1 MGRRFLKL
9 FLLYA
14 YVKNEPLLRPHA
26 TPGDYD
32 LNKLVSYLPD
42 IASTQDTAFLARW
55 NLIKSISK
63 KFLYL
68 FLYKNSTTN
77 CAPTQPEDRNL
88 NVHYLR
94 MLPNKF
100 QLFGLN
106 SFCEEEQFLLSLFN
120 IGCGLYFIIPVFP
133 SP

>member
-1 MGRRFLKL
+1 M
-9 FLLYA
+9 
-14 YVKNEPLLRPHA
+14 RPHA

-68 FLYKNSTTN
+68 FLYKYSTTN

-94 MLPNKF
+94 MFPNKF

-120 IGCGLYFIIPVFP
+120 IGCGLYFIKPVFP
-133 SP
+133 SPY

>member
-1 MGRRFLKL
+1 MPLAKWSLRRRFLKL
-9 FLLYA
+9 FLVYA
-14 YVKNEPLLRPHA
+14 YIKNEPLLRPHA
-26 TPGDYD
+26 IPGDYD
-32 LNKLVSYLPD
+32 LKKLVSYLLD

-55 NLIKSISK
+55 NMIKSILK

-68 FLYKNSTTN
+68 FLYKNSTIN
-77 CAPTQPEDRNL
+77 CAPTQPGDRNL

-106 SFCEEEQFLLSLFN
+106 SFCEEDSSKCST
-120 IGCGLYFIIPVFP
+120 IFII
-133 SP
+133 SL

>member
-1 MGRRFLKL
+1 M
-9 FLLYA
+9 
-14 YVKNEPLLRPHA
+14 RPHA
-26 TPGDYD
+26 TLGDYD

-42 IASTQDTAFLARW
+42 IASTQDTAFLASW

-94 MLPNKF
+94 MFPNKF

-120 IGCGLYFIIPVFP
+120 IGCGLYFIKPVFP
-133 SP
+133 SPY